1 MTTTLREID
10 LNLLVVLRDLMQTR
24 SISATAVRLGMSQ
37 PAASNALAR
46 LRTTY
51 ANELFVRAGNTMQPT
66 ALAMQL
72 AAPVEEAMVLL
83 QSTFAQRE
91 QFDPAHDTRLFNL
104 AMTDVGEV
112 YFMPRLIAHCARHAP
127 FVRLKVIQ
135 TSGPTLRQDMQDGR
149 VDLAL
154 GPFEDMPGSAYQQ
167 RLFDQS
173 CVCLFRSDH
182 PFASHPPTTVAEYRH
197 ARHLFVANAA
207 SPYVE
212 IQQRMEKAGIHA
224 SRGDQVSSFLSAPF
238 VVATSDCVVTLPF
251 KLVEQFARPLG
262 LVWIHPPLRLPTL
275 STHCFWHRRVHQDAA
290 HAWLRAQIMALFGET
305 RD

>member
-112 YFMPRLIAHCARHAP
+112 YFMSRLIAHCARHAP

-173 CVCLFRSDH
+173 LS
-182 PFASHPPTTVAEYRH
+182 
-197 ARHLFVANAA
+197 L
-207 SPYVE
+207 
-212 IQQRMEKAGIHA
+212 IH
-224 SRGDQVSSFLSAPF
+224 
-238 VVATSDCVVTLPF
+238 
-251 KLVEQFARPLG
+251 
-262 LVWIHPPLRLPTL
+262 I
-275 STHCFWHRRVHQDAA
+275 
-290 HAWLRAQIMALFGET
+290 
-305 RD
+305 